1 MYSFGQLETCTR
13 FPTARFLCEQGQKVT
28 GPQMLSFLHVFYAAT
43 VFILM
48 ISASQTINYL
58 DMRYGRTIG

>member
-1 MYSFGQLETCTR
+1 
-13 FPTARFLCEQGQKVT
+13 
-28 GPQMLSFLHVFYAAT
+28 MLSFLHVFYAAT